1 MDQQPHTSIAGT
13 RALQEQLQRPMPGR
27 CTQPH
32 LQLSMHM
39 AIHRIC
45 PPLPRRKPP
54 QKRTS
59 VKNNT
64 RTQGTKRHQLPL
76 GVVSR
81 PNRQAP
87 RLTAAQQGFALS
99 ASKQGSALSAAQQGF
114 ALSAKTLYKP
124 GAVEAGC
131 TSTSLRQPQLQY
143 AGTRGMQQH
152 LMHVKHMR
160 TNRIK
165 LLTS

>member
-1 MDQQPHTSIAGT
+1 MDQQPHTSNAGT
-13 RALQEQLQRPMPGR
+13 AAKANARTLHTASLAVKHAYGYTPNMPSPAK
-27 CTQPH
+27 TKTP
-32 LQLSMHM
+32 
-39 AIHRIC
+39 AE
-45 PPLPRRKPP
+45 K
-54 QKRTS
+54 TS

-114 ALSAKTLYKP
+114 ALSAKTLRKP

-131 TSTSLRQPQLQY
+131 TSTSLRQPHLQY